1 MKYLAMET
9 PSTAEVDETA
19 ALPLPAGGDRKRG
32 RKRVRRS
39 WTVDQKLAIVRE
51 VEETGDPVAAV
62 ARRHDMNANYL
73 FILMKQAREGR
84 LGGRPNPLSTETSP
98 AAFIDL
104 GVISP
109 GVQDVEPGAPAAA
122 RSRCEVPATTG
133 QVMSTGG
140 LMEIVAANGRRVT
153 VDRTVDVSVLMRIVQ
168 GLEEIP

>member
-1 MKYLAMET
+1 
-9 PSTAEVDETA
+9 
-19 ALPLPAGGDRKRG
+19 
-32 RKRVRRS
+32 
-39 WTVDQKLAIVRE
+39 
-51 VEETGDPVAAV
+51 
-62 ARRHDMNANYL
+62 MNANHL
-73 FILMKQAREGR
+73 HIWMKQAREGK
-84 LGGRPNPLSTETSP
+84 LVGRSNLFCETSP
-98 AAFIDL
+98 TAFIDL

-133 QVMSTGG
+133 QVMFTGG